1 MEDQKRGMDSRQKQ
15 GSPLKERPVN
25 PRQLTVIIMR
35 SVGKMRSFNISR
47 RALLW
52 TSLFFLAYILV
63 SLYTFNSFFNLRH
76 RYEIQSNEL
85 QQLEEELNESETML
99 ARTRNYVT
107 GLEEYIENASKQ
119 EEKETT
125 SVQNENQSR
134 AIRGKTE
141 VLNVD
146 RDGGDKGDLPS
157 FVDVADFVIKRED
170 SGMNV
175 DFRLVNTIET
185 ENAVEGYIHIIA
197 MDEGNE
203 YPSEWNN
210 ARDKLQNG
218 LPVDFRRGQPF
229 FIQRFKS
236 YHRQFNMN
244 SNSELPGAIKV
255 LVYNQSGELI
265 LKKEFEVDN
274 ES

>member
-1 MEDQKRGMDSRQKQ
+1 MEDQERRMDPDKKQ
-15 GSPLKERPVN
+15 RSPLKERPVN

-47 RALLW
+47 RTLLW

-63 SLYTFNSFFNLRH
+63 SLYTFNSFFTLRH
-76 RYEIQSNEL
+76 RCEIQSDEL
-85 QQLEEELNESETML
+85 QQLERELNESETML
-99 ARTRNYVT
+99 SRTRNYVA
-107 GLEEYIENASKQ
+107 GLELYIENASKQ

-125 SVQNENQSR
+125 SVQEENQSR
-134 AIRGKTE
+134 SLQGKTE
-141 VLNVD
+141 ILD
-146 RDGGDKGDLPS
+146 IDKEGRDKGHLPNS
-157 FVDVADFVIKRED
+157 VDVTDFVIKRED
-170 SGMNV
+170 SGMDV

-197 MDEGNE
+197 MDKGNK
-203 YPSEWNN
+203 YPSEWNS
-210 ARDKLQNG
+210 ARDELKNG

-236 YHRQFNMN
+236 YHRRFNMN
-244 SNSELPGAIKV
+244 SNSELPEAIRV